1 MGSMANHKILLMRMK
16 KLSSKKWKKREYRRG
31 LIYFFESLSLYL
43 KAGFSLSYCWGETL
57 RALKGAIPQELE
69 IELRGG
75 EQVLGVME
83 SLGEVLENLKCNC
96 HIESYRMWFAVL
108 SDLYVSGASL
118 TRPVESLV
126 LALRREQEAELEAH
140 CRSLPLK
147 VNIVLILFFLPP
159 IFLSLLGPLVCEILT
174 QFN

>member
-1 MGSMANHKILLMRMK
+1 MANHEIFLTRIKIF
-16 KLSSKKWKKREYRRG
+16 SSQKWRKRKYRRG

-57 RALKGAIPQELE
+57 RALKGEIPEELE
-69 IELRGG
+69 NELRGG
-75 EQVLGVME
+75 GQMLGVEE
-83 SLGEVLENLKCNC
+83 SLGQVLENLKNNC

-108 SDLYVSGASL
+108 SDLYISGAGL
-118 TRPVESLV
+118 TRSVEALV
-126 LALRREQEAELEAH
+126 MALRREQEVDLEAH

-159 IFLSLLGPLVCEILT
+159 IFLSLLGPLVREILT
-174 QFN
+174 QFD